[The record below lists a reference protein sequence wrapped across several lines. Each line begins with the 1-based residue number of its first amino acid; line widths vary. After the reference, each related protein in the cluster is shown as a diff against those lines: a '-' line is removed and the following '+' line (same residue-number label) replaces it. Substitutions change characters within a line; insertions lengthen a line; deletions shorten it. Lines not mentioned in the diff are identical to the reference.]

1 MTEEAREYKGS
12 CLCGG
17 VRYTAVGPIDDV
29 VACHCRQ
36 CQKTSGFH
44 VAMTRLPL
52 QNFRLDK
59 SETLKWYQ
67 SSNEAER
74 GFCTRCGGN
83 LFWKPTGKNLI
94 SITAGT
100 LDQPTGLKLRENIF
114 TEFAGDYYEIPKTR
128 D

>member
-114 TEFAGDYYEIPKTR
+114 TEFAGDYYEIPKKR